1 MSLSVQSTHRNIK
14 VSDYKIIFLLGLF
27 LFVCLF
33 VVGFCLLWGFLV
45 GFCLLL
51 WGFFYPS
58 LNYFTMFII

>member
-1 MSLSVQSTHRNIK
+1 MSLSVQSTHRNNK

-33 VVGFCLLWGFLV
+33 VCFV

-51 WGFFYPS
+51 GFFWGG
-58 LNYFTMFII
+58 FVCCGFF